1 MTKSFK
7 TTALLATAALAM
19 TLAAPVQ
26 AQQAS
31 ANANAQAQVQTQF
44 SLQSMV
50 EYAGE
55 KAAEVIAQLQAAG
68 YQVVDV
74 SKTLLGRIK
83 VTVQNEVHTRE
94 IFISRATGEIKQ
106 DVVVETGREN
116 AGDGTAR
123 ESGATVRTQIN
134 IGGSANAS
142 GNGGGASAGGSAGVG
157 ISIGLGN

>member
-7 TTALLATAALAM
+7 TTALLASAALAM
-19 TLAAPVQ
+19 ALAAPVQ
-26 AQQAS
+26 AQQAN

-44 SLQSMV
+44 SLQAMV

-106 DVVVETGREN
+106 DVVVEARREN
-116 AGDGTAR
+116 AEDETAR

-134 IGGSANAS
+134 VGGSANAS